1 MKHLDAIL
9 ITSLPKWKRQSIT
22 FNKVIRGRPTSE
34 CGHGEGLL
42 IGQRV
47 GELLNQLGNPK
58 GSGGG
63 SRRWDPVGGT
73 REEREPIRCS
83 AAYDDPVDGI
93 LEFPEGRVGRGGV
106 I

>member
-73 REEREPIRCS
+73 REERKPIGCS
-83 AAYDDPVDGI
+83 AADEDPMNGI
-93 LEFPEGRVGRGGV
+93 LELPKQGVGGGV